1 MSLSLELAL
10 GIWGAVVSTAIA
22 ILQIFKAI
30 REKPQITI
38 DADTIHIPSSESE
51 STHGV
56 LVQVKRGD
64 DLLWE
69 EIDVE
74 LAIRNSGYASLQITN
89 IFIETNSYIQQIY
102 PDGLPVILQ
111 PRTSVTVR
119 VQPEFFAP
127 VSLKNFGGNK
137 YELIDDE
144 LISAGAFDGLGKKH
158 KINKKRLSL
167 LNKKINEL
175 PLRRGIYKNKKR
187 GNVVIAFQAK
197 DKAKIIKKC

>member
-56 LVQVKRGD
+56 LVQVNRGD

-69 EIDVE
+69 K
-74 LAIRNSGYASLQITN
+74 G
-89 IFIETNSYIQQIY
+89 
-102 PDGLPVILQ
+102 
-111 PRTSVTVR
+111 
-119 VQPEFFAP
+119 
-127 VSLKNFGGNK
+127 VSFKW
-137 YELIDDE
+137 ELIHC
-144 LISAGAFDGLGKKH
+144 K
-158 KINKKRLSL
+158 
-167 LNKKINEL
+167 
-175 PLRRGIYKNKKR
+175 
-187 GNVVIAFQAK
+187 
-197 DKAKIIKKC
+197 

>member
-1 MSLSLELAL
+1 M
-10 GIWGAVVSTAIA
+10 GINT
-22 ILQIFKAI
+22 
-30 REKPQITI
+30 
-38 DADTIHIPSSESE
+38 
-51 STHGV
+51 
-56 LVQVKRGD
+56 
-64 DLLWE
+64 
-69 EIDVE
+69 
-74 LAIRNSGYASLQITN
+74 LQITN

-158 KINKKRLSL
+158 KINKKGYHS
-167 LNKKINEL
+167 
-175 PLRRGIYKNKKR
+175 
-187 GNVVIAFQAK
+187 
-197 DKAKIIKKC
+197 

>member
-1 MSLSLELAL
+1 M
-10 GIWGAVVSTAIA
+10 GINT
-22 ILQIFKAI
+22 
-30 REKPQITI
+30 
-38 DADTIHIPSSESE
+38 
-51 STHGV
+51 
-56 LVQVKRGD
+56 
-64 DLLWE
+64 
-69 EIDVE
+69 
-74 LAIRNSGYASLQITN
+74 LQITN